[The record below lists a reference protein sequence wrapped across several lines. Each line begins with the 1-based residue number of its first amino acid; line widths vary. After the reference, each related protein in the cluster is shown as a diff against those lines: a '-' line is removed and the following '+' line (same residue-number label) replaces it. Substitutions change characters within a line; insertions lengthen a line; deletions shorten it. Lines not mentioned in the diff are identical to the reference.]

1 MSAPIVQTNKWN
13 PSNYDMV
20 IDVRSPGEFADDH
33 IPSAVNMPVL
43 SNVERSEVGKLYKQ
57 KSSFLARKKGA
68 AMAAKNIANHIET
81 KLDQKDRNFI
91 PLIY

>member
-43 SNVERSEVGKLYKQ
+43 SNVERSEV
-57 KSSFLARKKGA
+57 
-68 AMAAKNIANHIET
+68 
-81 KLDQKDRNFI
+81 
-91 PLIY
+91 